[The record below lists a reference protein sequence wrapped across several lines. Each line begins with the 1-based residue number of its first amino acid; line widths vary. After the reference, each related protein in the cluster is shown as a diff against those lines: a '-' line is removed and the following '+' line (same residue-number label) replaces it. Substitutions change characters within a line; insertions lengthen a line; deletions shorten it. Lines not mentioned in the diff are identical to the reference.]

1 MRKLLIGT
9 AITAMMIVGTL
20 TGATAQHRGH
30 GHGGHAHHGHRHNVA
45 PWIVGGAVLGIIGA
59 GIYANQY
66 RSRTC
71 WDERQPVVDYSYNR
85 IVGYRYVRVCD

>member
-9 AITAMMIVGTL
+9 MITAMMIVATS
-20 TGATAQHRGH
+20 TGASAQHRGH
-30 GHGGHAHHGHRHNVA
+30 GHNVA

-66 RSRTC
+66 RERAC
-71 WDERQPVVDYSYNR
+71 WDERQPVVDYYDR
-85 IVGYRYVRVCD
+85 IVGYRYVRVCN

>member
-9 AITAMMIVGTL
+9 MITAMMIIATS
-20 TGATAQHRGH
+20 TGASAQHRGR
-30 GHGGHAHHGHRHNVA
+30 GHGHNVA

-66 RSRTC
+66 RERAC
-71 WDERQPVVDYSYNR
+71 WDEQQPVFDYYDR
-85 IVGYRYVRVCD
+85 IVGYRYVRVCN